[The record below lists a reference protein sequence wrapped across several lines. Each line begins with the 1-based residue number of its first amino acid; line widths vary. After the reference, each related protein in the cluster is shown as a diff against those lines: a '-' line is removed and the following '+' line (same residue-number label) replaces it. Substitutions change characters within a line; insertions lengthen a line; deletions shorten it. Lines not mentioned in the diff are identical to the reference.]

1 MTVVGSKWRD
11 FCADMILKHNTDSYL
26 VFTDEDFRS
35 IIDVGIGSKG
45 QDLSKIGKFGKGA
58 LTM

>member
-1 MTVVGSKWRD
+1 M
-11 FCADMILKHNTDSYL
+11 LKHNANSYL
-26 VFTDEDFRS
+26 VFTDEDFKS

-45 QDLSKIGKFGKGA
+45 QGLSKNGKPGKGT

>member
-1 MTVVGSKWRD
+1 MFVQ
-11 FCADMILKHNTDSYL
+11 MLKHNANSYL
-26 VFTDEDFRS
+26 VFTDEDFKS

-45 QDLSKIGKFGKGA
+45 QDLTKIGKFGKGA

>member
-1 MTVVGSKWRD
+1 MTLDLGHS
-11 FCADMILKHNTDSYL
+11 ADIYL
-26 VFTDEDFRS
+26 VFTNKDFRS

-45 QDLSKIGKFGKGA
+45 QDFSKIGKFGKGA

>member
-1 MTVVGSKWRD
+1 
-11 FCADMILKHNTDSYL
+11 MI
-26 VFTDEDFRS
+26 VFTDKDFRS

-45 QDLSKIGKFGKGA
+45 QDFSKIGKLRNGA

>member
-1 MTVVGSKWRD
+1 MISVQ
-11 FCADMILKHNTDSYL
+11 ILKHNTDSYL
-26 VFTDEDFRS
+26 VFTDKDFKS
-35 IIDVGIGSKG
+35 IIDVGIGSKS